1 MTPATSPATR
11 SRWMAVTWPA
21 ASGPARPA
29 AGLRAARRARAPAA
43 GPGRAHRGEMDHA
56 LSDVTVLDLG
66 QVIAMP
72 FCTMLLADL
81 GARVIKV
88 ESPERGRERV
98 SLGVKRRRDGIEER
112 VPAAQ
117 YRDRNKLGITLD
129 LKTPTGL
136 ELFRELVKLADVVTE
151 NWSVGTMERLGLGY
165 EELRRLNPQLVYAS
179 ITAFGQ
185 TGPYAPQ
192 RGYDMLAQAIS
203 GYMSITGYPDGPP
216 TRSGQSI
223 SDYYAGMLCAF
234 SIVSALHY
242 RQRTGKGQRIDLAL
256 LDSLLVALD
265 NLGERYTVGGEIL
278 TRAGNVSFAAAASNA
293 VWARFCAVI
302 GRDDLT
308 RAPEFATAAARRD
321 RRDEIATI
329 IQQWTGA
336 RAKAEVVRILAT
348 AGVPAAPV
356 NNVAEMV
363 ADPQVRAREMFVE
376 LDHPVY
382 GPLKTTG
389 TPLKLS
395 ETPGRVRWLA
405 PMPGQDNQEV
415 FVHLLGH
422 SPDDLERWRAEGVI

>member
-1 MTPATSPATR
+1 M
-11 SRWMAVTWPA
+11 
-21 ASGPARPA
+21 
-29 AGLRAARRARAPAA
+29 
-43 GPGRAHRGEMDHA
+43 EHA
-56 LSDVTVLDLG
+56 LSDVTVIDLG

-98 SLGVKRRRDGIEER
+98 SLGVKRQRDGVAER

-117 YRDRNKLGITLD
+117 YRDRNKLGVTLD

-136 ELFRELVKLADVVTE
+136 ELFRELVQHADVVTE

-165 EELRRLNPQLVYAS
+165 EALRSVNPTLIYAS

-185 TGPYAPQ
+185 TGPYASQ

-278 TRAGNVSFAAAASNA
+278 TRAGNVSFAGSATGIYATIDGHVAIAAAASNA

-302 GRDDLT
+302 GRDDLIH
-308 RAPEFATAAARRD
+308 APEFATAAARRD
-321 RRDEIATI
+321 RRDEIAAI
-329 IQQWTGA
+329 IQGWTGA
-336 RAKAEVVRILAT
+336 RGKAEVVRTFAT
-348 AGVPAAPV
+348 AGIPAAPV

-376 LDHPVY
+376 LDHPQY
-382 GPLKTTG
+382 GPVKTTG

-405 PMPGQDNQEV
+405 PMPGEHNEEV
-415 FVHLLGH
+415 FVALLGH
-422 SPDDLERWRAEGVI
+422 SRDDLARWQAEGIV